1 MGKLDEAKRL
11 EHGAKKL
18 AGEASDPEDDVEMTF
33 FEHLGELRNRLVK
46 ALLGVIPGVAIAWVL
61 REEIFAFLKRP
72 LDIACERDPAC
83 DSIVL
88 GVPNPTDPVV
98 GYMLIAAIVGLIIA
112 SPWVFW
118 QFWMFIAPGL
128 YRSER
133 RLAIPFV
140 LASTLFFAG
149 GAFFGYYLVLPP
161 AFEIFMSFLSEE
173 IVANFFLLD
182 YLELATRLLLAFGVV
197 FEVPVIISFLSFA
210 GIVNWKQLLRFF
222 RWWVVI
228 AAVVSAILT
237 PPDVGSQ
244 MLMLIPLLAL
254 YVLSIGLAWMFGPKV
269 VAEPAVET
277 EGAGS
282 DEKK

>member
-1 MGKLDEAKRL
+1 MGKPDKLAQLEA
-11 EHGAKKL
+11 GAKK
-18 AGEASDPEDDVEMTF
+18 AADGADPEDDVEMTF

-46 ALLGVIPGVAIAWVL
+46 ALMGVIPGIAIAWL
-61 REEIFAFLKRP
+61 LKEEIFAFLKRP
-72 LDIACERDPAC
+72 LDIACARDPNC
-83 DSIVL
+83 GEIVL

-98 GYMLIAAIVGLIIA
+98 GYMLIAAIVGLIIS

-140 LASTLFFAG
+140 LVSTLFFAG

-161 AFEIFMSFLSEE
+161 AFEIFMSFLSED

-182 YLELATRLLLAFGVV
+182 YLELSTRLLLAFGVV

-210 GIVNWKQLLRFF
+210 GIVNWKQLLGFF

-228 AAVVSAILT
+228 SAVISAILT

-244 MLMLIPLLAL
+244 MMMLVPLLLL
-254 YVLSIGLAWMFGPKV
+254 YILSIGLAYLFGPKV
-269 VAEPAVET
+269 TEPVAEV
-277 EGAGS
+277 AGDAE
-282 DEKK
+282 DEDDE